1 MGATLLLTLHEQAH
15 WVFYEDPDDE
25 PDYDI
30 VRALWNARIVPVP
43 VASSGATSSTAGT
56 WGSNTA
62 SLPPP
67 GLAWL

>member
-1 MGATLLLTLHEQAH
+1 MLTVTKPEQAH
-15 WVFYEDPDDE
+15 WVFDEDPDDE

-30 VRALWNARIVPVP
+30 VKMLWNARIVPVP
-43 VASSGATSSTAGT
+43 VANTGTAASSSSGT

-67 GLAWL
+67 HQTWL